1 MIVSSA
7 MIKETKGSPK
17 LNSAIR
23 YLRTSPNALPW
34 EAYNYFCTSELRKV
48 DVGTLP
54 FPLSLFVPLIKYI
67 SRRVKVQGNRGSLY
81 FPQLMESY
89 EGKEL

>member
-1 MIVSSA
+1 M
-7 MIKETKGSPK
+7 
-17 LNSAIR
+17 
-23 YLRTSPNALPW
+23 
-34 EAYNYFCTSELRKV
+34 

-89 EGKEL
+89 EGKELLVYSAFDLRLPKKSEQNH